1 MRAERVGYENLK
13 EIITENMEKIGFKHT
28 EEIKFEDQINK
39 MVQLFETMQT
49 RHTTMV
55 VGPTGAGKSVILN
68 QLAKALKDETEIP
81 TKIDIINPKMITNH
95 ELYGVLDPDSRDWT
109 DGLLSKIFKDAN
121 RPRGEDDKDERRW
134 ILYDGDV
141 DAVWVENMNSVM
153 DDNKILT
160 LANGDR
166 IKLQK
171 WCSMLFEVFDLQY
184 ASPATISRC
193 GMVYVDP
200 KNLGYKPFYA
210 HWLLGKKATYD
221 ETMHDSL
228 KELFLKYVPPLIDR
242 IFEGVNGEEIVE
254 PLQFITPRTD
264 LNVVQQLCHL
274 IDAILPDPESN
285 PPQDVVELEKL
296 YLFCLVWSMGGAL
309 AADEREK
316 FNQFITQVSQ
326 TLLPAN
332 LYDNYFETSNLS
344 LDLWEK
350 KVHAYE
356 APADRK
362 FASILVPTVDTTRYS
377 WLLNALLNIKRPVMF
392 CGDSGT
398 AKTVTVLSAFRQLD
412 NEKYIFLNVNF
423 SSRTTSRNFQDV
435 VEENIDKKSLKS
447 YGPKALGKKMILF
460 IDDLN
465 MPVIDKYGTQQPN
478 ALLKFLV
485 ERNQL
490 YQRGGDLEMRDIV
503 DVQYVGCMSPPGG
516 GNNKVDP
523 RLMSLY
529 CVFNITQPSQKS
541 TQAIY
546 SSILNKHL
554 VEFSDECI
562 QCVDTITLATL
573 SLFYQCCEKLP
584 RTPVKFH
591 YIFNLRD
598 LSRVY
603 EGLLLSTKDKIPDKA
618 KFIRMWRNECIRVFA
633 DRLLNE

>member
-1 MRAERVGYENLK
+1 
-13 EIITENMEKIGFKHT
+13 
-28 EEIKFEDQINK
+28 
-39 MVQLFETMQT
+39 
-49 RHTTMV
+49 
-55 VGPTGAGKSVILN
+55 
-68 QLAKALKDETEIP
+68 
-81 TKIDIINPKMITNH
+81 MITNN

-109 DGLLSKIFKDAN
+109 DGLLSKIFKECN
-121 RPRGEDDKDERRW
+121 RPKTDEDKAERRW

-153 DDNKILT
+153 DDNRILT

-166 IKLQK
+166 IRLQK

-200 KNLGYKPFYA
+200 KNLGYRPFYT
-210 HWLLGKKATYD
+210 HWLKGKFNTYG

-242 IFEGVNGEEIVE
+242 IFEGINGDEIVAV
-254 PLQFITPRTD
+254 LNFITPRTD
-264 LNVVQQLCHL
+264 LNCVQQLCHL

-296 YLFCLVWSMGGAL
+296 YIFSLVWSMGGCITME
-309 AADEREK
+309 DREK

-326 TLLPAN
+326 TLLPPN
-332 LYDNYFETSNLS
+332 LYDNFYDPSSLN

-350 KVHAYE
+350 KVPAYE
-356 APADRK
+356 PPADKK

-377 WLLNALLNIKRPVMF
+377 WLLNALLQNKRPVMF

-398 AKTVTVLSAFRQLD
+398 AKTVTVFSAFRQLD
-412 NEKYIFLNVNF
+412 PEAYMFLSVNF
-423 SSRTTSRNFQDV
+423 SSRTTSKNFQDV

-447 YGPKALGKKMILF
+447 YGPKVLGKKMILF

-485 ERNQL
+485 EKNQL
-490 YQRGGDLEMRDIV
+490 YQRGGDLELRDIV
-503 DVQYVGCMSPPGG
+503 DVQYVGCISPPN

-529 CVFNITQPSQKS
+529 CVFNVT
-541 TQAIY
+541 
-546 SSILNKHL
+546 
-554 VEFSDECI
+554 
-562 QCVDTITLATL
+562 
-573 SLFYQCCEKLP
+573 
-584 RTPVKFH
+584 
-591 YIFNLRD
+591 
-598 LSRVY
+598 
-603 EGLLLSTKDKIPDKA
+603 
-618 KFIRMWRNECIRVFA
+618 
-633 DRLLNE
+633 